1 MRPNQTYSFLEK
13 VVISPDA
20 TSLIQ
25 CYQPIIG
32 LPAFALYHYLCGTN
46 DRGAGRHRFS
56 SILNHLNV
64 GTQVL
69 EQALELLTA
78 MKLLSLYKEEEHFV
92 FVLQAP
98 LSSQEFLKNGLY
110 RALLAKKIGESAVE
124 QMQAQLPD
132 SQSNVSKHFSEV
144 FDILGQENELVA
156 GASPRFDVEAFKQ
169 MMMRHQLRF
178 QDETTDVIGLYYL
191 AEKEN
196 WTWLEAYQVAK
207 ETAIG
212 QEISLK
218 RMKESLQRKETSVQ
232 TSEFSTGELALI
244 RESKRQK
251 PLEFL
256 TLIKQEK
263 KAHVLA
269 SERSCLKELATLGLL
284 DEVINI
290 IVFYT
295 FKQVQSANLNEKYA
309 LKLGND
315 FSYKEVRTAE
325 MAMQVLREGNSRRPK
340 SSTTVK
346 GSDRTNVPEWSKIE
360 IRQDKTPEEQEKL
373 EALRRQMLHQESKGG
388 E

>member
-13 VVISPDA
+13 IAISPDA

-32 LPAFALYHYLCGTN
+32 LPAFALYHYLCTTN
-46 DRGAGRHRFS
+46 DRGAGRYRFS
-56 SILNHLNV
+56 SILNHLNI
-64 GTQVL
+64 GTQIL
-69 EQALELLTA
+69 EQALDLLTA
-78 MKLLSLYKEEEHFV
+78 MRLLHLYQEEDHFIL
-92 FVLQAP
+92 VLQAP

-110 RALLAKKIGESAVE
+110 RALLARKIGESAVE
-124 QMQAQLPD
+124 QMQASLPASQL
-132 SQSNVSKHFSEV
+132 NVSKSFSEV
-144 FDILGQENELVA
+144 FDVAGQESERVSAAN
-156 GASPRFDVEAFKQ
+156 PRFDMEAFKQ
-169 MMMRHQLRF
+169 MMLRHQLRF
-178 QDETTDVIGLYYL
+178 QDENQDTIGLYHL

-196 WTWLEAYQVAK
+196 WTWLEAYQLAK
-207 ETAIG
+207 ETAIE
-212 QEISLK
+212 QEISIK
-218 RMKESLQRKETSVQ
+218 RMRERLESKTAQPVTSD
-232 TSEFSTGELALI
+232 FSAGEQALI

-269 SERSCLKELATLGLL
+269 AERRCLKELATLGLL
-284 DEVINI
+284 DEVINV

-315 FSYKEVRTAE
+315 FSYKEIRTAE
-325 MAMQVLREGNSRRPK
+325 SAIQFLREGKGRRSKP
-340 SSTTVK
+340 STASKRSVT
-346 GSDRTNVPEWSKIE
+346 TNVPEWSTTE
-360 IRQDKTPEEQEKL
+360 IKQEKTPEEQEKL